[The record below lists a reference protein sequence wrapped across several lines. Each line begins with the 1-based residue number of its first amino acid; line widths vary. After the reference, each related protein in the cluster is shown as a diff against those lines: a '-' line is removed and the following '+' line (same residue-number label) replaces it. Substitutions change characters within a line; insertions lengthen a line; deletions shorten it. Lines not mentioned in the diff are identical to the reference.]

1 MKMAVVGKSVWY
13 KMKKTLRGVPF
24 LENNQLQAD
33 SSNSALSTHQCRWWF
48 SYNGTPQSVLSFI
61 YWMQVMKVL
70 RLALCSHMGQHIK
83 VKGERWKQERPTVPD
98 GMKAACWWN
107 CMLVRACWYWN
118 MPVLNMAVAPLVFSS
133 AGLFGNGGKTGGI
146 PWGTKHDG
154 GEREKKTEGGN
165 IIYETKK
172 KKKSSNKILTVNYI
186 IIKIVLHLIM

>member
-33 SSNSALSTHQCRWWF
+33 SSNSALSTRQCRWWF

-83 VKGERWKQERPTVPD
+83 VKGERWKQSDLLYLMVWKPPVGGT
-98 GMKAACWWN
+98 ACWSGPVGTGTCQCWTWPWHHWFFQVRVS
-107 CMLVRACWYWN
+107 LVMEAKRVEFPEEQN
-118 MPVLNMAVAPLVFSS
+118 TMV
-133 AGLFGNGGKTGGI
+133 
-146 PWGTKHDG
+146 
-154 GEREKKTEGGN
+154 EREKKKTEGGN